1 MPWLRLSFMLTI
13 TSRGCIFLSPLHFGV
28 VTLPRECTSGT
39 DDSYVRSHMYTLPDD
54 DDDAVTPADDEINVY
69 LYLFLPLFISFRLSA
84 YSCDSIHCNVRVPL
98 GAPMCIHTSKLGV
111 KSVTYRC
118 NFRRTLLHCHGSAAF
133 LARRFSEIHG
143 DLNLSISRERAH
155 QRDSHNATKSET
167 RKLLKRIY
175 VNSKHNRKVR
185 KVSHDLT
192 RERQSN
198 ISLIRERATRRDV

>member
-1 MPWLRLSFMLTI
+1 MWFPLDRSEIVLSSMPWLRLSFMLTI

-39 DDSYVRSHMYTLPDD
+39 DDYYVRSHMYTLPD

-133 LARRFSEIHG
+133 LARRFGESTAI
-143 DLNLSISRERAH
+143 LISQFLASAH
-155 QRDSHNATKSET
+155 ISVTTTT
-167 RKLLKRIY
+167 RL
-175 VNSKHNRKVR
+175 NRKHGTLETNLR
-185 KVSHDLT
+185 KFKT
-192 RERQSN
+192 QP
-198 ISLIRERATRRDV
+198 